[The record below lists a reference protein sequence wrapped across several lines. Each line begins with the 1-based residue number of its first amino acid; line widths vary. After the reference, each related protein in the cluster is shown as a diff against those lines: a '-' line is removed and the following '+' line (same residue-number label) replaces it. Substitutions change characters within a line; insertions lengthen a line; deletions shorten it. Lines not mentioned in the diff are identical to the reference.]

1 MLLLYGYGLGRT
13 LGIAANR
20 EYLPASPAHDNELDA
35 RREAARQWRMRAS
48 RDVFAFTHSG
58 GGGLMGT
65 PCSASAPSGSS
76 CSPSGGKPSI
86 FAPLPAGP
94 SSGCG

>member
-1 MLLLYGYGLGRT
+1 MLLLDGYWLGRT
-13 LGIAANR
+13 LGIAANS
-20 EYLPASPAHDNELDA
+20 EYRTASPTCLPVITNWMQDA
-35 RREAARQWRMRAS
+35 RRRRMHAS
-48 RDVFAFTHSG
+48 KDVFAFTHSG